1 MGDLLG
7 HGEHMSGLN
16 LAAALEPRRD
26 WGGEPIMVPR
36 EQVVVVRERLLPS
49 FPDAESNPPVV
60 LEDYFDSG
68 SDVATITNNQYS
80 LRISEECF
88 EQYEAWMIV
97 GGLVAM
103 DYARLLREYKRL
115 LLGCVPAR
123 ARSDLPRVATLGDWY
138 LLTWPT

>member
-1 MGDLLG
+1 V
-7 HGEHMSGLN
+7 
-16 LAAALEPRRD
+16 
-26 WGGEPIMVPR
+26 VPR
-36 EQVVVVRERLLPS
+36 EQVVVVCEGILPS

-60 LEDYFDSG
+60 LEDYFDSD
-68 SDVATITNNQYS
+68 SDVAIIRNNQYS

-138 LLTWPT
+138 LLVWSN

>member
-1 MGDLLG
+1 MGDVPG
-7 HGEHMSGLN
+7 RREHMSGPD

-36 EQVVVVRERLLPS
+36 EQVVAVCEGLLPS

-68 SDVATITNNQYS
+68 SDVAIIRNNQYS

-97 GGLVAM
+97 GGLVAV

-115 LLGCVPAR
+115 LLGCAPGR
-123 ARSDLPRVATLGDWY
+123 ARSDLPRVASLGDWY
-138 LLTWPT
+138 LLIWPT